1 MSLIY
6 TLVLWLASVE
16 INTVATI
23 IYHFDPKH
31 LPLFSPDM
39 IIAGI
44 YQVVGYTA
52 QLIFRL
58 YLKFKK
64 NLCNSTELLSMVIVV
79 MLPIV
84 YIVPLICI
92 AIEDSVKVGWVVL
105 LVGNI
110 TLLPAAVL
118 TQHHGAR
125 NHFQMKHP
133 LIYENVKKV
142 VNLSHAI
149 YNRVRNAAIDSINA
163 IFQFYVNLC
172 WSNQIQP
179 YYNTNE

>member
-6 TLVLWLASVE
+6 TIVLWLASVE

-52 QLIFRL
+52 QLVFRL
-58 YLKFKK
+58 YL
-64 NLCNSTELLSMVIVV
+64 
-79 MLPIV
+79 LPIV
-84 YIVPLICI
+84 YILPLVCI
-92 AIEDSVKVGWVVL
+92 AIEDSVKVGWVIL
-105 LVGNI
+105 LVGNF

-142 VNLSHAI
+142 TNLSHAI
-149 YNRVRNAAIDSINA
+149 CNRVSTAATDSINA
-163 IFQFYVNLC
+163 IFQFCVNLC

>member
-52 QLIFRL
+52 QLVFRL

-64 NLCNSTELLSMVIVV
+64 NLCNSTELFTFHGDCGYATNSLH
-79 MLPIV
+79 
-84 YIVPLICI
+84 
-92 AIEDSVKVGWVVL
+92 
-105 LVGNI
+105 
-110 TLLPAAVL
+110 L
-118 TQHHGAR
+118 TPSLHC
-125 NHFQMKHP
+125 
-133 LIYENVKKV
+133 
-142 VNLSHAI
+142 
-149 YNRVRNAAIDSINA
+149 D
-163 IFQFYVNLC
+163 
-172 WSNQIQP
+172 
-179 YYNTNE
+179 